1 MKCEFS
7 SYCKMK
13 SMKYWVILFG
23 IILLFPIGTA
33 LARNEPI
40 EEDVE
45 LDSTEPETIIYNVG
59 VELISVGAIDRGTGS
74 SNLIFWWTIVSDDI
88 DFTKNPPPDDWDLTN
103 GYLVDK
109 TGENIDPHFY
119 KVKIRGEFFNEIDFR
134 NYPYDKLIL
143 AIHIEPYF
151 PLTTERVEFRV
162 NEEYSAINPDT
173 VSVPGWTMGEPTF
186 AAITTAYPWGNFT
199 HFEAHFPVEGFPVGV
214 FLKKLLPPIIL
225 GLFGFGT
232 FFMSSRL
239 LQNRIGVVVTCLVG
253 SLFFHAIFL
262 LGELPPLGYLT
273 LADKMMISIYM
284 IFAGAGVTIL
294 VHQHH
299 LDRKEIAH
307 EERDIQRQRG
317 IDKTMMIITAVGVS
331 VVFAALYLL

>member
-1 MKCEFS
+1 M
-7 SYCKMK
+7 MR
-13 SMKYWVILFG
+13 WAILLG
-23 IILLFPIGTA
+23 IILLFPVGTA
-33 LARNEPI
+33 LAQDDPI

-45 LDSTEPETIIYNVG
+45 LDSTEDEIIVYNVG
-59 VELISVGAIDRGTGS
+59 LDLISVVVIDRESGS
-74 SNLIFWWTIVSDDI
+74 SDLIFWWTIVSDDV
-88 DFTKNPPPDDWDLTN
+88 DFTEFPPPDDWDLTN
-103 GYLVDK
+103 GYVIDK
-109 TGENIDPHFY
+109 TGLNIDPHFY
-119 KVKIRGEFFNEIDFR
+119 KVKIRGSFFNDFDFR
-134 NYPYDKLIL
+134 NYPYDKIDLD
-143 AIHIEPYF
+143 IHIEPYF
-151 PLTTERVEFRV
+151 PLTTSRVIFQV
-162 NEEYSAINPDT
+162 NEKYSVINPDT
-173 VSVPGWTMGEPTF
+173 VSVPGWKMGEPEF
-186 AAITTAYPWGNFT
+186 SAYTTSYPWGAFT

-317 IDKTMMIITAVGVS
+317 IDKTMMIFTAVGVS